1 MLNDSGMRTYLMH
14 EARASLS
21 KLIER
26 ALDGEPQRITRYGK
40 DAVVLVSEADW
51 TKSTANTTLADL
63 FLDYVGA
70 ADDEGFLNLD
80 DLMARQDRP
89 LGSDFLDDV

>member
-1 MLNDSGMRTYLMH
+1 MRTYLVH

-51 TKSTANTTLADL
+51 TKGAASTTLADL
-63 FLDYVGA
+63 FLAHVGA
-70 ADDEGFLNLD
+70 TDDDGFLDSD
-80 DLMARQDRP
+80 DLLARQDRP
-89 LGSDFLDDV
+89 LGSDFLDDA

>member
-1 MLNDSGMRTYLMH
+1 MRTYLMH

-26 ALDGEPQRITRYGK
+26 ALEGEPQRITRYGK
-40 DAVVLVSEADW
+40 DAVVLVSEAAW
-51 TKSTANTTLADL
+51 TKSTASTTLADL
-63 FLDYVGA
+63 FLGHVGA
-70 ADDEGFLNLD
+70 AGDEGFLDLD
-80 DLMARQDRP
+80 APIARQDRP